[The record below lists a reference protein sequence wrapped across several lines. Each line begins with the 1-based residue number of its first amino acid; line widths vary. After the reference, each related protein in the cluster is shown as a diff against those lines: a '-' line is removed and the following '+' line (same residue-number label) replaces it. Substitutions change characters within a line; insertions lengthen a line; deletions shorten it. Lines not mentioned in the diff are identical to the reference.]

1 MVRTPTGEVRFDP
14 TGRLAG
20 RGAYLCRDSACW
32 SRAIDRGGVPRA
44 LGVEPS
50 PALRAL
56 LEAGP
61 DGATNDTMTTTD
73 TTTTT
78 TRTED

>member
-1 MVRTPTGEVRFDP
+1 M
-14 TGRLAG
+14 
-20 RGAYLCRDSACW
+20 
-32 SRAIDRGGVPRA
+32 PRA

-61 DGATNDTMTTTD
+61 DGATTNETMTTTTD

-78 TRTED
+78 RTED